1 MELKKYN
8 MSGKEV
14 GRVSVRDE
22 IFAAAND
29 LSVHPQTITDVV
41 KAQLANERQGT
52 VSTKT
57 RSFVRGGG
65 RKPWRQ
71 KGTGRARQGSTRS
84 PIWPGGACVFGPLP
98 KVYDLR
104 PPKKMVDKALK
115 GVLTNKASEDLV
127 RVVENLSLETGKARD
142 VRNLLKSFKLAKA
155 LLVVTEI
162 TETAK
167 RAASNLPN
175 VKLVTPMGV
184 NVVDL
189 LRYKHLVIS
198 DKAVTKLE
206 EALK

>member
-8 MSGKEV
+8 MSGKEI

-22 IFAAAND
+22 IFAVQGEQ
-29 LSVHPQTITDVV
+29 SVHPQTVTDVV
-41 KAQLANERQGT
+41 KSQLANERQGT

-65 RKPWRQ
+65 RKPWKQ
-71 KGTGRARQGSTRS
+71 KGTGRARCGSTRS

-98 KVYDLR
+98 KIYDLR

-115 GVLTNKASEDLV
+115 GVLTNKATENLV
-127 RVVENLSLETGKARD
+127 RIIENLSLETGKARD
-142 VRNLLKSFKLAKA
+142 VRNLLKTFNLAKA
-155 LLVVTEI
+155 LLVVAEI
-162 TETAK
+162 SETAL
-167 RAASNLPN
+167 RATSNLPN
-175 VKLVTPMGV
+175 VKLVTPMNV

-206 EALK
+206 EVLK